1 MNTDPNNVSR
11 FYLYLTIFVLLI
23 GMASVIHYY
32 RTKELKDRIEARDKE
47 NKTLKDDIIRLDAAV
62 DSLGQEKKKLI
73 KQADSLEAKETYYK
87 NKYYI
92 VNEKLRKVL
101 SDYSSAS
108 PDDKWKL
115 FTDSVNEDW

>member
-1 MNTDPNNVSR
+1 
-11 FYLYLTIFVLLI
+11 
-23 GMASVIHYY
+23 MASVIHYY

>member
-1 MNTDPNNVSR
+1 MNTDPNKVSR